1 MATSAAFLVPPP
13 PPPPPRPRRARA
25 RASGSRAPL
34 VPPLGC
40 LLLALLCGFSAASP
54 PHGRRLI
61 CWQAIMK
68 CQGEPECDY
77 AYQQYVLACSSV
89 INGERSKCPS
99 HCIASFVQLNL
110 TKNGPSLEDCDCAS
124 DATCRKAKRAIEP
137 CLPRTS
143 SMGCTEAR
151 RQCERDPQCSAAM
164 RDYLVHCGKLFSG
177 VRCTDSC
184 RSVIANMR
192 KIPKAEQLDT
202 CVCDGTERTICEYV
216 KVSMKTLCFDSPGG
230 YDGSG
235 GGGDA
240 GLLDSEEDDD
250 EYEFT
255 EDPQFVGSAAGR
267 SARAPGGTRTLAA
280 AAAAAS
286 TLLLLLPLLLPVL

>member
-1 MATSAAFLVPPP
+1 MATWTASAA
-13 PPPPPRPRRARA
+13 
-25 RASGSRAPL
+25 SGFRSPVL
-34 VPPLGC
+34 PLGC
-40 LLLALLCGFSAASP
+40 LLVLLLLGGFSVASP
-54 PHGRRLI
+54 THGRRLI

-89 INGERSKCPS
+89 IRGERTKCPS

-164 RDYLVHCGKLFSG
+164 RDYLMHCGKLFSG
-177 VRCTDSC
+177 VRCTDAC
-184 RSVIANMR
+184 RDVIAKMR
-192 KIPKAEQLDT
+192 TIPKAEQLDT
-202 CVCDGTERTICEYV
+202 CVCDGSERTICEYV
-216 KVSMKTLCFDSPGG
+216 KVSMKTLCF
-230 YDGSG
+230 GSG
-235 GGGDA
+235 DTYDA
-240 GLLDSEEDDD
+240 SGLTDSEEDPDD
-250 EYEFT
+250 EYDFT
-255 EDPQFVGSAAGR
+255 EDPPLPSSAR
-267 SARAPGGTRTLAA
+267 DSARAPASRILAT
-280 AAAAAS
+280 AAS
-286 TLLLLLPLLLPVL
+286 MLLLLLQIVSSLRLPPYNVKDSGPNVPAPVDSIKGP